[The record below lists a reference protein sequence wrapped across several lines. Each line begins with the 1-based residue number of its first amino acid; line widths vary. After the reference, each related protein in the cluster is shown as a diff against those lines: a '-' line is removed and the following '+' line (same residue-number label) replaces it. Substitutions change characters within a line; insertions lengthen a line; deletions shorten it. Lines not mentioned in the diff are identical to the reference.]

1 VNRRGVLAALLLFL
15 TLATGSAMLVRPL
28 QPADEPLNVDYAVA
42 LSDGR
47 LPRADEPVRP
57 VMPGQRP
64 VRPQFVANHPPGYYA
79 VVSVPVSAGVAAGR
93 PWDGVL
99 AGRLLTVLLSAPVVL
114 LVAGLAR
121 ALTRRRRQ
129 DVAVAAAGIAAA
141 WWALPL
147 HAGLIHNDGPA
158 TTIAAGQLLLAV
170 LLLRDGLRWRWA
182 AGLVALSAAAS
193 LVRLSA
199 STLIGLCAV
208 ALVASALLH
217 RRTTRARAA
226 LVGGAW
232 ALALAAACAATSGWW
247 WLRNVRLYGDVTGTP
262 LIVRLLG
269 WEPDPRSLPEI
280 AADVSVW
287 RSMAWASVGGAQQEA
302 GRAAVTTW
310 WVTVAVVIGVA
321 VLLLLRTSRARAA
334 SWGWPEAA
342 IVTFLSV
349 HVAATLAQ
357 VVVHVQHGGGA
368 HPRYLF
374 PVMPVLAVVVAVALL
389 RIRGG
394 WALLAVLVST
404 QAIGAG
410 VFVDRFVTADGG
422 WTRGAWT
429 TGVITG
435 TVALGAVLALASAA
449 RAEQRARRSE
459 RLEPADPAE
468 LVLT

>member
-1 VNRRGVLAALLLFL
+1 VLAALLLFL
-15 TLATGSAMLVRPL
+15 TLAAGSALLVRPL

-79 VVSVPVSAGVAAGR
+79 VVSVPIGAGVDAGR

-99 AGRLLTVLLSAPVVL
+99 AARLLTVVLSAPVVL

-121 ALTRRRRQ
+121 ALTRGLRQ

-158 TTIAAGQLLLAV
+158 TAIAAGQLLLAV
-170 LLLRDGLRWRWA
+170 LLLRDGLRWHWA

-199 STLIGLCAV
+199 STLIALCAV

-217 RRTTRARAA
+217 PRTTRARAA
-226 LVGGAW
+226 LVGTAW
-232 ALALAAACAATSGWW
+232 ALALTAACAATSGWW
-247 WLRNVRLYGDVTGTP
+247 WVRNVRLYGDVTGTP

-269 WEPDPRSLPEI
+269 WEPDPRSLLEI
-280 AADVSVW
+280 ATDLSVW
-287 RSMAWASVGGAQQEA
+287 RSMAWASAGGAQQEA
-302 GRAAVTTW
+302 GRAVVTAW
-310 WVTVAVVIGVA
+310 WVTVVVVTLVA
-321 VLLLLRTSRARAA
+321 VLLLLATGRVRAA
-334 SWGWPEAA
+334 SWSWPGAA

-374 PVMPVLAVVVAVALL
+374 PVMPVLAVAVAAAVL
-389 RIRGG
+389 RLRGG
-394 WALLAVLVST
+394 WALLAVLVGT
-404 QAIGAG
+404 QAVGAG
-410 VFVDRFVTADGG
+410 VFVDRFVAADGG
-422 WTRGAWT
+422 WASGEMATAA
-429 TGVITG
+429 ITG
-435 TVALGAVLALASAA
+435 TVALGAVLALASIV
-449 RAEQRARRSE
+449 RSEQRARRSD
-459 RLEPADPAE
+459 RLQPADPAE
-468 LVLT
+468 LVLI